1 MLSILIQVLW
11 GIINPNLEVLWICL
25 NRLYSIEIVKVS
37 TYTNEQEYL
46 ISILNYTKKRG
57 AFKLP
62 YLSEIHYLLDSFNIL
77 IIVELLLVTSCVSTI
92 IFILTKNEYVSLLSS
107 APVCFVFS
115 LWKFDNTH
123 LFLLLV
129 AMFLQ
134 ALIIVIIQH
143 QNNKKL
149 KSSKKEKVIEDTDR
163 LWFYNMS
170 LWHLL
175 VPRTRY
181 VSEKNLIILRIRFYF
196 KYSIKGRNS
205 AVRIVLFLHV

>member
-1 MLSILIQVLW
+1 M
-11 GIINPNLEVLWICL
+11 
-25 NRLYSIEIVKVS
+25 
-37 TYTNEQEYL
+37 QEYL
-46 ISILNYTKKRG
+46 ISILKYTEKRRS
-57 AFKLP
+57 FTLP
-62 YLSEIHYLLDSFNIL
+62 YLSYLLDSFNIL
-77 IIVELLLVTSCVSTI
+77 IIVELLLVICVSTI

-149 KSSKKEKVIEDTDR
+149 KSNKKEKVIEDTDR
-163 LWFYNMS
+163 L
-170 LWHLL
+170 
-175 VPRTRY
+175 
-181 VSEKNLIILRIRFYF
+181 
-196 KYSIKGRNS
+196 
-205 AVRIVLFLHV
+205 

>member
-1 MLSILIQVLW
+1 M
-11 GIINPNLEVLWICL
+11 
-25 NRLYSIEIVKVS
+25 
-37 TYTNEQEYL
+37 QEYL
-46 ISILNYTKKRG
+46 ISILKYTEKRG
-57 AFKLP
+57 SFTLP
-62 YLSEIHYLLDSFNIL
+62 YLSEILDSFNIL

-115 LWKFDNTH
+115 LWKFGNTH

-149 KSSKKEKVIEDTDR
+149 KSNKKEKVIEDTDR
-163 LWFYNMS
+163 L
-170 LWHLL
+170 
-175 VPRTRY
+175 
-181 VSEKNLIILRIRFYF
+181 
-196 KYSIKGRNS
+196 
-205 AVRIVLFLHV
+205 

>member
-1 MLSILIQVLW
+1 MQELKIRGAAAAFFLVALT
-11 GIINPNLEVLWICL
+11 G
-25 NRLYSIEIVKVS
+25 
-37 TYTNEQEYL
+37 QEYL
-46 ISILNYTKKRG
+46 ISILKYTGKRG
-57 AFKLP
+57 SFTLP
-62 YLSEIHYLLDSFNIL
+62 YLSEILDSFNIL

-149 KSSKKEKVIEDTDR
+149 KSNKKEKVIEDTDR
-163 LWFYNMS
+163 L
-170 LWHLL
+170 
-175 VPRTRY
+175 
-181 VSEKNLIILRIRFYF
+181 
-196 KYSIKGRNS
+196 
-205 AVRIVLFLHV
+205 

>member
-1 MLSILIQVLW
+1 M
-11 GIINPNLEVLWICL
+11 E
-25 NRLYSIEIVKVS
+25 
-37 TYTNEQEYL
+37 
-46 ISILNYTKKRG
+46 KRG
-57 AFKLP
+57 AFILP
-62 YLSEIHYLLDSFNIL
+62 YIHYLLDSFNIL

-107 APVCFVFS
+107 APVCFVFL

-149 KSSKKEKVIEDTDR
+149 KSNKKEKVIEDTDR
-163 LWFYNMS
+163 L
-170 LWHLL
+170 
-175 VPRTRY
+175 
-181 VSEKNLIILRIRFYF
+181 
-196 KYSIKGRNS
+196 
-205 AVRIVLFLHV
+205 

>member
-1 MLSILIQVLW
+1 MDGYRVRLFNRAVAFCANDA
-11 GIINPNLEVLWICL
+11 GIFNKYIEV
-25 NRLYSIEIVKVS
+25 YG
-37 TYTNEQEYL
+37 
-46 ISILNYTKKRG
+46 KRRS
-57 AFKLP
+57 FTLP
-62 YLSEIHYLLDSFNIL
+62 YLSYLLDSFNIL

-149 KSSKKEKVIEDTDR
+149 KSNKKEKVIENTDR
-163 LWFYNMS
+163 L
-170 LWHLL
+170 
-175 VPRTRY
+175 
-181 VSEKNLIILRIRFYF
+181 
-196 KYSIKGRNS
+196 
-205 AVRIVLFLHV
+205 